1 MEDID
6 IEGSTFD
13 IEESNDDL
21 CNSIISRFGNSSEES
36 HQHLCAVIGAMS
48 QELKD
53 NNKPCTPLAY
63 FCAARLSLDKFTSE
77 STPSSHVIDALLTVL
92 SLAVP
97 RVSRALLKKDGLQGE
112 PLPELLLRVLRS
124 QSASESAI
132 VSGLK
137 CLSQLLIAKESVD
150 WSDVSPLFNVV
161 LGFLTDSRPKVRKQS
176 HLCHRDVLLSFQ
188 NSSLVASAS
197 EAVTALLERFILL
210 VGGAN
215 ANTGEGTKE
224 AQQILYILDALKEC
238 LPYLSRKSKTSI
250 LNYFK
255 YLLDLHQPLVT
266 RRITDA
272 LSFLCHFPTS
282 EVSPE
287 ALLELLNSLAR
298 SIESK
303 KMSGDRLT
311 FTARLLYAGMNKV
324 YSLNRQICVV
334 KLPIVF
340 NALKDILASEHEEAI
355 YAATDAL
362 KNMINSCVDESLI
375 KQGVDQISLSE
386 NKESRKSAPT
396 IIEKICATIESLLD
410 YHYTSV
416 WDRMFQVVSAMFHK
430 LGNYS
435 PYFMRG
441 ILKNMEDMQ
450 KLPDEDFPF
459 RKQLHEC
466 FGSALI
472 AMGPETLLSLVPL
485 NLEAEDLS
493 DANVWLLPILKHY
506 IVGAS
511 LNYFTEQ
518 ILAMI
523 SRVREKARKL
533 EKQGLMVSSRNADA
547 LAYSLW
553 SLLPSF
559 CNYPSDT
566 AKSFL
571 NLEKHLRN
579 KLMEELDIRGIICTS
594 LRLLIQQNNIVDLED
609 KGYIDED
616 IAKEQVHYSPQV
628 ARDNLYVLKS
638 SAKNWLKD
646 LSEVFLKSMKD
657 DGGCL
662 QCTIGDVASI
672 ADKADVRNLFKEKM
686 LKLYKCTRKASKLGS
701 STISH
706 SMQIDDASNNLSP
719 SILRA
724 QLLDLAVSLLPGL
737 DSEDIAL
744 LFEAIKPA
752 LQDVEGVMQ
761 KKAYKVL
768 SIILRRSD
776 SFVSS
781 KFEELLGTMVD
792 ILPCHFSA
800 KRHRLDC
807 LYFLVLHV
815 SKSKDNLEHWRD
827 IFLTEIILALKELA
841 HFCTIHALFDIQ
853 LDTNFVF
860 LISPKWLS
868 VFVQTYNS
876 IECGYATHL
885 VSVDVH
891 VAHLINLVCISP
903 VTAVTCSLSCPAA
916 DGWPRE
922 ANKKTRNRAY
932 EILVEIAH
940 AFGDKERGGNR
951 ENLNNFFQMVA
962 GHFTGETPHMISAAA
977 KGLARL
983 AYEFSDLVLTA
994 LKLLPGTLTL
1004 LRSNNKEIIKANL
1017 GFLKVVVAKS
1027 QAEGLQT
1034 HLKSM
1039 VEGLLKWQD
1048 NSKNHFKAK
1057 VKLLLGML
1065 VSKCG
1070 LEAVKAVM
1078 PEEHIKL
1085 LSNIRKIKDRKERNR
1100 SAKSEETR
1108 SHFSK
1113 ATTSSSGPPK
1123 PESRIVVW
1131 QSMWNHTKIF
1141 SDFDGDCGNSE
1152 AEHMISRGGKASLH
1166 PKSSASSFRSN
1177 IRLKKN
1183 LAEHL
1188 SDESDDEPLD
1198 LLDRQKTRSALKTSD
1213 HLKRKSRL
1221 DDDMEVDSEGRLII
1235 REEGELRKKK
1245 RADDDYDCR
1254 SEPDSHLSG
1263 KSGTKGQKR
1272 RKTSDSGWAYTG
1284 KEYGSKKA
1292 SGDVKRKDKLEPYA
1306 YWPLDRKMM
1315 SRRPQHRA
1323 AARKGMAS
1331 VVKMT
1336 KNLEGKSASG
1346 VLSLQSLK
1354 RKKNQKKGLR

>member
-1 MEDID
+1 MEGIEIEEPAFGID
-6 IEGSTFD
+6 
-13 IEESNDDL
+13 ESNDDL
-21 CNSIISRFGNSSEES
+21 CNSIISRFGNSTEES

-53 NNKPCTPLAY
+53 NNKPSTPYAY

-77 STPSSHVIDALLTVL
+77 SNPSNHIIDALLTIL

-97 RVSRALLKKDGLQGE
+97 RVPRALLKKESLQGQ
-112 PLPELLLRVLRS
+112 PQPESLLRVLRS
-124 QSASESAI
+124 PSASESAI

-137 CLSQLLIAKESVD
+137 SLSHLLIAKESVD
-150 WSDVSPLFNVV
+150 WSDVSPLFNVL

-176 HLCHRDVLLSFQ
+176 HLCHRDVLLNFQ
-188 NSSLVASAS
+188 NSSLLASAS
-197 EAVTALLERFILL
+197 EGVTSLLERFILL

-215 ANTGEGTKE
+215 TNTGEGTKE

-238 LPYLSRKSKTSI
+238 LPFLSRKSKTSI

-266 RRITDA
+266 RRITDG
-272 LSFLCHFPTS
+272 LSFLCHYPLS

-287 ALLELLNSLAR
+287 ALLELLNTLAR
-298 SIESK
+298 SMESN

-311 FTARLLYAGMNKV
+311 FTARLLDAGMNKV

-340 NALKDILASEHEEAI
+340 NTLKDILASEHEEAI

-362 KNMINSCVDESLI
+362 KSLIISCIDESLI
-375 KQGVDQISLSE
+375 KQGVDQISFSE
-386 NKESRKSAPT
+386 SKESRKSAPT
-396 IIEKICATIESLLD
+396 IIEKICATVECLLD
-410 YHYTSV
+410 YHYTAV
-416 WDRMFQVVSAMFHK
+416 WDRVFQVVSAMFQK
-430 LGNYS
+430 LGNFS

-441 ILKNMEDMQ
+441 ILKNMEDVQ

-466 FGSALI
+466 FGAALV

-493 DANVWLLPILKHY
+493 VANVWLFPILKHY
-506 IVGAS
+506 IVGAP
-511 LNYFTEQ
+511 LNYFTEE

-523 SRVREKARKL
+523 KRVREKAQKF
-533 EKQGLMVSSRNADA
+533 EKQGLMVSSRNAEA
-547 LAYSLW
+547 IAYSLW

-566 AKSFL
+566 AKSFM
-571 NLEKHLRN
+571 NLEKHLRS
-579 KLMEELDIRGIICTS
+579 KLKEEPDIRGIICTS
-594 LRLLIQQNNIVDLED
+594 LRLLIQQNNIEH
-609 KGYIDED
+609 KGYIGED
-616 IAKEQVHYSPQV
+616 MTKEQNHYSPQV

-646 LSEVFLKSMKD
+646 LSEVFLKSPKD

-686 LKLYKCTRKASKLGS
+686 VKLYKYTQKASKVRS
-701 STISH
+701 STNSH

-737 DSEDIAL
+737 DAEDIAL

-752 LQDVEGVMQ
+752 LRDVEGVMQ

-768 SIILRRSD
+768 SIILKNSD

-781 KFEELLGTMVD
+781 KFEELLGTMVE

-807 LYFLVLHV
+807 LYFLVVHV

-827 IFLTEIILALKELA
+827 IFLTEIILALKE
-841 HFCTIHALFDIQ
+841 
-853 LDTNFVF
+853 V
-860 LISPKWLS
+860 
-868 VFVQTYNS
+868 
-876 IECGYATHL
+876 
-885 VSVDVH
+885 
-891 VAHLINLVCISP
+891 
-903 VTAVTCSLSCPAA
+903 
-916 DGWPRE
+916 
-922 ANKKTRNRAY
+922 NKKTRNRAY

-940 AFGDKERGGNR
+940 AFGDEERGGNR

-962 GHFTGETPHMISAAA
+962 GHFAGETPHMISAAA

-983 AYEFSDLVLTA
+983 AYEFSDLVLSA
-994 LKLLPGTLTL
+994 LKLLPGTLSL
-1004 LRSNNKEIIKANL
+1004 LRSNNREIIKANL
-1017 GFLKVVVAKS
+1017 GFLKVLVARS

-1057 VKLLLGML
+1057 IKLLLGML

-1085 LSNIRKIKDRKERNR
+1085 LSNIRKIKERKERNR
-1100 SAKSEETR
+1100 SVKSEETK

-1113 ATTSSSGPPK
+1113 ATTS
-1123 PESRIVVW
+1123 R

-1141 SDFDGDCGNSE
+1141 SDFDGDSGHSE
-1152 AEHMISRGGKASLH
+1152 AEHLSSRGGKASLH
-1166 PKSSASSFRSN
+1166 PKSSASSFR
-1177 IRLKKN
+1177 LKKN
-1183 LAEHL
+1183 LPEHL

-1221 DDDMEVDSEGRLII
+1221 DDDEMEVDSEGRLII
-1235 REEGELRKKK
+1235 REEGEWRKKK
-1245 RADDDYDCR
+1245 RADDDYDSR
-1254 SEPDSHLSG
+1254 SEPDSHLSA

-1292 SGDVKRKDKLEPYA
+1292 GGDVQKKDKLEPYA

-1315 SRRPQHRA
+1315 SRRPQQRA
-1323 AARKGMAS
+1323 TARKGMAS

-1336 KNLEGKSASG
+1336 KKLEGKSASG
-1346 VLSLQSLK
+1346 VLSLQNLK
-1354 RKKNQKKGLR
+1354 RKKTHNKGSKGNKKAARA

>member
-1 MEDID
+1 MEGLEMEEPAFCTD
-6 IEGSTFD
+6 EGD
-13 IEESNDDL
+13 DDL

-36 HQHLCAVIGAMS
+36 HQRLCAVIGAMS

-53 NNKPCTPLAY
+53 NNKPSTPFAY

-77 STPSSHVIDALLTVL
+77 SNPSSHIIDALLTVL
-92 SLAVP
+92 SLAIPRVP
-97 RVSRALLKKDGLQGE
+97 RVLLKKESLQE
-112 PLPELLLRVLRS
+112 QPLSESLLRVLRS
-124 QSASESAI
+124 PSASESAI

-137 CLSQLLIAKESVD
+137 CLSHLLIAKESVD
-150 WSDVSPLFNVV
+150 WSDVSPLFNVL
-161 LGFLTDSRPKVRKQS
+161 LGFLTDARPKVRKQS
-176 HLCHRDVLLSFQ
+176 HLCHRDVLLNFQ
-188 NSSLVASAS
+188 NSSLLASAS
-197 EAVTALLERFILL
+197 EGVTGLLERFILL

-215 ANTGEGTKE
+215 ASTGEGTKE
-224 AQQILYILDALKEC
+224 AQQILYILDALKDC
-238 LPYLSRKSKTSI
+238 LPFLSRKSKTSI

-266 RRITDA
+266 RRITDG
-272 LSFLCHFPTS
+272 LSFLCHYPLS

-287 ALLELLNSLAR
+287 ALLELLNTLAR
-298 SIESK
+298 STESN

-311 FTARLLYAGMNKV
+311 FTARLLDAGMNKV

-334 KLPIVF
+334 KLPTVF
-340 NALKDILASEHEEAI
+340 NTLKDILASEHEEAV

-362 KNMINSCVDESLI
+362 KSMICSCIDESLI
-375 KQGVDQISLSE
+375 KQGVEQISLSE
-386 NKESRKSAPT
+386 NKESRRSAPT
-396 IIEKICATIESLLD
+396 IIERICATVESLFD
-410 YHYTSV
+410 YHYTAV
-416 WDRMFQVVSAMFHK
+416 WDRVFQVVSAMFQK
-430 LGNYS
+430 LGNQS

-441 ILKNMEDMQ
+441 ILKNMEEVQ

-466 FGSALI
+466 FGAALV
-472 AMGPETLLSLVPL
+472 AMGPATLLSFVPL

-493 DANVWLLPILKHY
+493 DANVWLFPILKHY
-506 IVGAS
+506 IVGAP
-511 LNYFTEQ
+511 LHYFTEE
-518 ILAMI
+518 ILVMI
-523 SRVREKARKL
+523 KRMREKAQKL

-547 LAYSLW
+547 IAYSLW

-566 AKSFL
+566 AKSFM
-571 NLEKHLRN
+571 NLEKHLRS
-579 KLMEELDIRGIICTS
+579 KMKEEPDIRGIICTS
-594 LRLLIQQNNIVDLED
+594 LRLLIQQNNILDLEH
-609 KGYIDED
+609 KGYIGED
-616 IAKEQVHYSPQV
+616 MAKEQVHYSQQV
-628 ARDNLYVLKS
+628 ATDNLYVLKS

-646 LSEVFLKSMKD
+646 LSEVFLKSTKD

-686 LKLYKCTRKASKLGS
+686 VKLYKITQKARKVGS
-701 STISH
+701 STNSH

-737 DSEDIAL
+737 DAEDIAL

-752 LQDVEGVMQ
+752 FQDVEGVMQ

-768 SIILRRSD
+768 SIILKSSD
-776 SFVSS
+776 SFVSL
-781 KFEELLGTMVD
+781 KFEELLGTMVE

-807 LYFLVLHV
+807 LYFLVVHV

-827 IFLTEIILALKELA
+827 IFLTEIILALKE
-841 HFCTIHALFDIQ
+841 
-853 LDTNFVF
+853 
-860 LISPKWLS
+860 
-868 VFVQTYNS
+868 
-876 IECGYATHL
+876 
-885 VSVDVH
+885 
-891 VAHLINLVCISP
+891 
-903 VTAVTCSLSCPAA
+903 
-916 DGWPRE
+916 

-932 EILVEIAH
+932 EILVEIAR
-940 AFGDKERGGNR
+940 AFGDEERGGNR

-962 GHFTGETPHMISAAA
+962 GHFAGETPHMISAAA

-994 LKLLPGTLTL
+994 LKLLPGTLAL
-1004 LRSNNKEIIKANL
+1004 LRSNNREIIKANL
-1017 GFLKVVVAKS
+1017 GFLKVLVAKS

-1078 PEEHIKL
+1078 PDEHIKL
-1085 LSNIRKIKDRKERNR
+1085 LSNIRKIKERKERNR
-1100 SAKSEETR
+1100 SVKSEETK
-1108 SHFSK
+1108 SHYSK
-1113 ATTSSSGPPK
+1113 ATTS
-1123 PESRIVVW
+1123 R

-1141 SDFDGDCGNSE
+1141 SDFDGDSGNSE
-1152 AEHMISRGGKASLH
+1152 AEHLISRGGKASLH

-1177 IRLKKN
+1177 IRLRKN
-1183 LAEHL
+1183 LPEHL

-1198 LLDRQKTRSALKTSD
+1198 LLDRQKTRSALKTSE

-1221 DDDMEVDSEGRLII
+1221 DDGMEVDSEGRLII
-1235 REEGELRKKK
+1235 REEGERRKKK
-1245 RADDDYDCR
+1245 REDDDFDSR
-1254 SEPDSHLSG
+1254 SEPDSHLSA

-1292 SGDVKRKDKLEPYA
+1292 GGDVKKKDKLEPYA

-1315 SRRPQHRA
+1315 SRRPQQRA

-1336 KNLEGKSASG
+1336 KKLEGKSASSA
-1346 VLSLQSLK
+1346 LSLQNMK
-1354 RKKNQKKGLR
+1354 RKRTQNKGNKGNKKAA